1 MRADS
6 QVILGVASRRI
17 EAHIGWKEGPSDSI
31 TINTDG
37 SVLRP
42 HSQVAEGGILR
53 DHLGRPIS
61 TFATNLGRCS
71 IMRAKLRAAEFGLM
85 IAWDRVHKKVH
96 LQFDSLAAVTA
107 ILGDQEEDSI
117 HGRMLDTIN
126 ELRSINWE
134 VTISHIFRESN
145 HVVDLLAHHGHSLD
159 FGLHV
164 YCIYPHEVD
173 RAIWID
179 HVGTC
184 FSIFIPMNE

>member
-31 TINTDG
+31 TVNTDG

-42 HSQVAEGGILR
+42 HSQAAEGGILR

-71 IMRAKLRAAEFGLM
+71 IMRAELRAAEFGLM

-96 LQFDSLAAVTA
+96 LQFDSLVAVTA

-126 ELRSINWE
+126 ELRSRNWE
-134 VTISHIFRESN
+134 VTISHIFEK
-145 HVVDLLAHHGHSLD
+145 AITSLICLPTTD
-159 FGLHV
+159 TPLILVFMFIVFTPTRLIELFGS
-164 YCIYPHEVD
+164 
-173 RAIWID
+173 
-179 HVGTC
+179 T
-184 FSIFIPMNE
+184 M